1 MATNFKGASQGPA
14 HLSSEPQ
21 KELAP
26 ERALVPGLEHRP
38 FSDDEIKQAF
48 ETFDLDHNRF
58 VGAMEI
64 RHILEVI
71 GEEVTDEEIDEM
83 IRMCDTDGDGQ
94 VTFEEFSK
102 LMTQPAPPRPPTPPA
117 APMKYSRRQVG
128 PGGTHGPQTM
138 LASPLAPGGGI
149 AADIPAPNKQLRL
162 VSVETMVRKL
172 SGGMDKIKP
181 SQIKRIYNRFQTID
195 QDKSGSIEYG
205 EFIQALEIEDNTTSQ
220 QMFRVFD
227 MDRSGSIE
235 LKEFIVMLSR
245 YTSANK
251 TDKLKFAFMMF
262 DEDASNYIER
272 AELKAMLQA
281 NFIVEG
287 FTEDELEDRANQ
299 VFDFLELPRDG
310 KISYDDFLKLSS
322 SENGLIYPVSA
333 EQKMMPAN
341 SSMNRAYD
349 EDD

>member
-1 MATNFKGASQGPA
+1 MASNFRGAAQGPA

-38 FSDDEIKQAF
+38 FSDDEISEAF
-48 ETFDLDHNRF
+48 KTFDLDNNRF

-83 IRMCDTDGDGQ
+83 IRMCDADGDGQ

-102 LMTQPAPPRPPTPPA
+102 LMTQPAPPRPPTPPK
-117 APMKYSRRQVG
+117 APMKYGRGGKTQVA
-128 PGGTHGPQTM
+128 TM

-149 AADIPAPNKQLRL
+149 ADDIPAPNKQLRL

-195 QDKSGSIEYG
+195 LDSSGSIEYP
-205 EFIQALEIEDNTTSQ
+205 EFIQALEIEDNVTSA

-262 DEDASNYIER
+262 DEDASNFIDR
-272 AELKAMLQA
+272 KELLAMLQA

-287 FTEDELEDRANQ
+287 FTDDELADRADQ
-299 VFDFLELPRDG
+299 VFDFLELDREG
-310 KISYDDFLKLSS
+310 KISYEDFLKLSS
-322 SENGLIYPVSA
+322 SHNGLIYPVSA
-333 EQKMMPAN
+333 EQKTLPAK